1 MMLRKTTTKTN
12 RYALAISPRV
22 ARVLSVLSIGS
33 LWGWFFLKF
42 YLTAESPWLMR
53 AVGEL
58 ALLGVGGSM
67 ILFATQY
74 LNQAYGEDHE
84 IDERERSARDRAH
97 RVALNYVL
105 WVFVLTFVALEVA
118 GAREVPTAT
127 GSALDF
133 PAVISTGVVE
143 NFLVV
148 LFFTTLALPPA
159 ILAWWDRGESDEG

>member
-12 RYALAISPRV
+12 RYALAVSPRV

-42 YLTAESPWLMR
+42 SLGEQSELASV
-53 AVGEL
+53 VGIL

-67 ILFATQY
+67 FLLATQY

-118 GAREVPTAT
+118 GARDVPTAA
-127 GSALDF
+127 GSALGF
-133 PAVISTGVVE
+133 PAVISKGVVE

-148 LFFTTLALPPA
+148 LFFTTFALPPA

>member
-1 MMLRKTTTKTN
+1 MLRKTTTKTN

-33 LWGWFFLKF
+33 LWAWFFLKF

-74 LNQAYGEDHE
+74 LNQAYGQDHE

-118 GAREVPTAT
+118 
-127 GSALDF
+127 
-133 PAVISTGVVE
+133 
-143 NFLVV
+143 
-148 LFFTTLALPPA
+148 
-159 ILAWWDRGESDEG
+159 